1 MGDFSRVCL
10 RNCGSG
16 GVVDVP
22 ASKVTNSFSNKVLR
36 FSYDTRPHQAEVGV
50 QLIVYGDQHGGENQ
64 VTT

>member
-1 MGDFSRVCL
+1 M
-10 RNCGSG
+10 
-16 GVVDVP
+16 VDVP